1 MAVSKQQG
9 PIRIKTLRKS
19 VSASLPEKENAQSR
33 FVSIKDVSPTTPV
46 LCLETRPI
54 QSGER
59 CPTIDLGQSVPY
71 ACPPYCFIL
80 QALKKKSYDQTEKML
95 LLTQLGSLKS
105 GFPRPSPPLLEM
117 FIVSP
122 LLLPKNT
129 SLINPQGD
137 SLSSNCK
144 QNIATSGVDSIRE
157 RLLKKGV
164 SETAA

>member
-1 MAVSKQQG
+1 M
-9 PIRIKTLRKS
+9 KTLRKS
-19 VSASLPEKENAQSR
+19 VSTGLPEKENAQSR
-33 FVSIKDVSPTTPV
+33 FVSIKAVSPTTPV

-59 CPTIDLGQSVPY
+59 CSTTDLGKSIPY

-80 QALKKKSYDQTEKML
+80 QALKKKSYDQTEKMSQIL
-95 LLTQLGSLKS
+95 YPT
-105 GFPRPSPPLLEM
+105 SPPLLEM

-122 LLLPKNT
+122 LLLPKNS

-144 QNIATSGVDSIRE
+144 QNITTSSVDNIRE

-164 SETAA
+164 SETVAQLITSTRRKSSH